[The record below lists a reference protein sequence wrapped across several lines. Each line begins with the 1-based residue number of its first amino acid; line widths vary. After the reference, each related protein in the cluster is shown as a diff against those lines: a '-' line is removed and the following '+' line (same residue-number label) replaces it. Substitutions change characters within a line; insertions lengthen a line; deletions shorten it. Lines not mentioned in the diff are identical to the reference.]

1 MKRPRFRGLLPLTCI
16 FVATQAVQV
25 LAQSAG
31 RVQGVAKDPSGAVV
45 PGATVEIHNPVSHF
59 DQKTTT
65 DSAGTFHFSNVP
77 FNPYHLQVKAAGF
90 APFEQDI
97 DVRSLV
103 PVSLDVALK
112 LATTSESVTVESG
125 AQDLIEATPI
135 AHTDVDRNLFDKIP
149 LESASSSISSLITFS
164 TPGVAADSN
173 GFMHG
178 LGEHQENAFSV
189 DGQPITDQQSKSFSN
204 QIPVGSV
211 QSLEAVNGI
220 PPAEYG
226 DKTTL
231 IVNVTTRSGLTQKPT
246 GLISASYGT
255 FKTGGGSIDFA
266 AGNERWGNFIT
277 ATGLQSDRF
286 LDPPETT
293 NLHNRGNTENIF
305 DRLDFH
311 PSVRDNF
318 HLNLNFARSSF
329 QQPNQFDQTDA
340 GQDQRALINT
350 INVAP
355 AWTHI
360 IGSRGALSLNGFF
373 RRDRYQYFPSADP
386 FSDLPATLSQD
397 RHLTHAG
404 LRSDFTYA
412 SGVHNIKVGA
422 QYQHWS
428 LDEKFTLGVT
438 DPGFNPVCFSNSDL
452 TGPVL
457 DQPDLTDPA
466 QCEGAG
472 LFGNTTDNGFLP
484 GLVAFDLTRN
494 GRPLQFQGHTN
505 IKETSVYVQ
514 DEITINSWSL
524 HLGVRG
530 DLYRGLSD
538 TTAAEPRAAVAY
550 NIKKTNTV
558 LRAGYGRSIVTPY
571 NENLILSS
579 STGIGGLGG
588 SGGGAIPPKPGYR
601 NLFNAGFEQAF
612 GKYLVVT
619 ADYYWKYTTPDY
631 DFGVLFSTPL
641 TFPVQ
646 WQKSKIDG
654 VAARISVPNLHG
666 FTLVSVLGTSRDR
679 FFPPGVGGL
688 IFNSAI
694 GGSVFRIDHDQAFQ
708 QTTHFQYQWKETAP
722 WIGFNWRYDSGL
734 VAGAVPFASDASTPV
749 DLTVLTADQQVQAGL
764 FCGNVAA
771 TLTAPLTTCAPS
783 AYGSTRINI
792 PAPGTQDDD
801 KNPARVKPRHLFDV
815 AVGIDNLFHG
825 HRTKVSVRC
834 TVINLTNKVALYNF
848 LSTFSGTH
856 FVTPRT
862 VTGELGVHF

>member
-77 FNPYHLQVKAAGF
+77 FNPYHLQVTAAGF
-90 APFEQDI
+90 APFQQDI